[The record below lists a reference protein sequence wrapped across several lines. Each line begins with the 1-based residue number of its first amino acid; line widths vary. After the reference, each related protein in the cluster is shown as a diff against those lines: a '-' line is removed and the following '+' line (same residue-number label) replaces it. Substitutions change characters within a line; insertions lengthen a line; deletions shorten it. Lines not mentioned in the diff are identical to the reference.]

1 MTDSGKVATGI
12 RADRPHHRAPAM
24 DRDTESEC
32 SGFCLDFPPDS
43 RDQLPG
49 EMSSTQV
56 ALSLREGVERFA
68 TRGFLSIFCLHHLI
82 AQYSRLFRWH
92 VLRYLAQH
100 PLLAVLNV
108 TTVALGVA
116 LYVAIQIANHSANR
130 AFEASVD
137 VVAGK
142 AQLEVR
148 APAGNLRDDLFPIVA
163 RHAGIAAATPIV
175 RGIVTLPDFPGEYLD
190 LLGIDIL
197 TNEAFRTFDLT
208 DFRTQQFDIQQWLR
222 GPRTVAVSEELA
234 NQHRLRAGD
243 RIKVQINGQTTDLTI
258 GYLLRTRGASADA
271 NPHFAAMDIGWA
283 QELLSRRNTL
293 ESISMR
299 LTEGSDPG
307 KIAADLRRE
316 LPPDCTVAAPARRGE
331 QVGKMLAGFQLNL
344 QAMSLVSLLV
354 GMFLI
359 YNTIEASVV
368 RRRHEIGILRS
379 LGVTRTEVR
388 WLFLGEATVLGAI
401 GIAVGLAGGY
411 FLARALVGTVAET
424 ISSLYVLLSV
434 REVSVTPWIL
444 SSAVLLGL
452 ASVMAAAWFPARAAA
467 RMNPVDTLHHSARV
481 EQSAQLSRGW
491 ILAGGSS
498 LLLSLVL
505 SILALQTGP
514 PWLGFGAAFF
524 VLAGFSSIA
533 PEITARFSRAAGA
546 AIHRH
551 IELRLAAQNLSR
563 NLLRNAVTIA
573 SLAAAVAMTVG
584 VAVMIFSF
592 RETVS
597 DWIDQTLVAD
607 LFIGPAANE
616 IAGPTSF
623 FPPAAI
629 EYLKNHPGVEEVD
642 TYRGVELPFRD
653 ETAGVAVISGHQRRN
668 LRFLHG
674 NKDDIVRR
682 FYSEPCVLVS
692 ESFARRFQV
701 TEGEIVRLPSPE
713 GYKGFPVAG
722 IFYDYTSDR
731 GTIFLSKKNLKR
743 FWHDDRVNSVA
754 LYLKPGVRP
763 EEVAKAFRER
773 FSRSGEF
780 SIYSNRLLRARIF
793 DIFDQTFA
801 VTYVLRTIAV
811 LVAVAGIFLGLTTL
825 VTERSRELGIM
836 RSIGASAAQIRRLLL
851 WESGMIGVLASALGI
866 GAGFCLSLVLTGV
879 INRAFFGW
887 TIQLAF
893 PWKSLAWTP
902 VWIIAAAVAAGW
914 IPAWRAGRMNV
925 AEAVRS
931 E

>member
-1 MTDSGKVATGI
+1 
-12 RADRPHHRAPAM
+12 
-24 DRDTESEC
+24 
-32 SGFCLDFPPDS
+32 
-43 RDQLPG
+43 
-49 EMSSTQV
+49 
-56 ALSLREGVERFA
+56 
-68 TRGFLSIFCLHHLI
+68 LI

-163 RHAGIAAATPIV
+163 RQAGIVAATPIV

-197 TNEAFRTFDLT
+197 TNEPFRTFDLT
-208 DFRTQQFDIQQWLR
+208 DFQTQQFDIQQWLR
-222 GPRTVAVSEELA
+222 DPRTVAISEELA
-234 NQHRLRAGD
+234 NQHYLRAGD
-243 RIKVQINGQTTDLTI
+243 RIKVQINGQTTHLAI
-258 GYLLRTRGASADA
+258 GYLLRTRGTSANA

-283 QELLSRRNTL
+283 QELLGRRNTL
-293 ESISMR
+293 ESISLR

-307 KIAADLRRE
+307 KIAAALRRQ
-316 LPPDCTVAAPARRGE
+316 LPPDCTVAAPAQRGE

-368 RRRHEIGILRS
+368 RRRNEIGILRS

-388 WLFLGEATVLGAI
+388 WLFLAEAAVLGAI

-434 REVSVTPWIL
+434 REVRVAPWIW

-467 RMNPVDTLHHSARV
+467 ALNPVDTLHHGARI
-481 EQSAQLSRGW
+481 EQSVWISRGW
-491 ILAGGSS
+491 MLAGGSS
-498 LLLSLVL
+498 ALLALVL
-505 SILALQTGP
+505 SILALRTGP

-533 PEITARFSRAAGA
+533 PEITARFSRGVGA
-546 AIHRH
+546 VIHQH

-563 NLLRNAVTIA
+563 TLLRNAVTIA

-584 VAVMIFSF
+584 VAVMVFSF
-592 RETVS
+592 RQTVG
-597 DWIDQTLVAD
+597 DWINQTLVAD

-629 EYLKNHPGVEEVD
+629 EYLRNHPGVEEVD
-642 TYRGVELPFRD
+642 TYRGVELPFRE
-653 ETAGVAVISGHQRRN
+653 ETIGVAVITGRNRRN

-674 NKDDIVRR
+674 SDDNIIRR
-682 FYSEPCVLVS
+682 FYHEECVLVS
-692 ESFARRFQV
+692 ESFAHRFHV
-701 TEGEIVRLPSPE
+701 REGETMRLPSPE
-713 GYKGFPVAG
+713 GNKDFPIAG

-731 GTIFLSKKNLKR
+731 GTVFLSEKNFQR

-754 LYLKPGVRP
+754 LYLKANAGP
-763 EEVAKAFRER
+763 EDIAKAFRER
-773 FSRSGEF
+773 FSQNGEF
-780 SIYSNRLLRARIF
+780 SIYSNRVLRTQIF
-793 DIFDQTFA
+793 EIFDQTFA

-811 LVAVAGIFLGLTTL
+811 LVAVVGIFLGLTTL
-825 VTERSRELGIM
+825 VTERSHELGIM
-836 RSIGASAAQIRRLLL
+836 RSMGASAAQIRRLLL
-851 WESGMIGVLASALGI
+851 WESGMIGVLASVLGI
-866 GAGFCLSLVLTGV
+866 SAGLCLSLVLTGV

-893 PWKSLAWTP
+893 PWGSLAWTP

-914 IPAWRAGRMNV
+914 IPAWRASRLNV

>member
-1 MTDSGKVATGI
+1 MAGEQLEWSQSG
-12 RADRPHHRAPAM
+12 RPS
-24 DRDTESEC
+24 D
-32 SGFCLDFPPDS
+32 
-43 RDQLPG
+43 
-49 EMSSTQV
+49 
-56 ALSLREGVERFA
+56 RFA
-68 TRGFLSIFCLHHLI
+68 VRVFFSIFCVHHLI

-92 VLRYLAQH
+92 VLRYLGQH
-100 PLLAVLNV
+100 PLLAGLNV

-148 APAGNLRDDLFPIVA
+148 APASNLRDDLFPIVA
-163 RHAGIAAATPIV
+163 RHPGIAAATPIV
-175 RGIVTLPDFPGEYLD
+175 RGIVSLPDFPGEYLD

-197 TNEAFRTFDLT
+197 TNEPFRTFDLT
-208 DFRTQQFDIQQWLR
+208 NFQTQQFDIQQWLR
-222 GPRTVAVSEELA
+222 GPRMVAVSEELA
-234 NQHRLRAGD
+234 HQHQLRAGD

-258 GYLLRTRGASADA
+258 AYLLRTLGTSATA

-283 QELLSRRNTL
+283 QELLGRRNTL
-293 ESISMR
+293 ASISLR

-307 KIAADLRRE
+307 KIAADLSRQ
-316 LPPDCTVAAPARRGE
+316 LPPDIIVAAPTQRGE

-359 YNTIEASVV
+359 YNTIEASVI
-368 RRRHEIGILRS
+368 RRHNEIGILRS

-388 WLFLGEATVLGAI
+388 WLFLGEAAVLGAI
-401 GIAVGLAGGY
+401 GVALGLAGGY
-411 FLARALVGTVAET
+411 WLARALVGTVAET

-434 REVSVTPWIL
+434 REVSIAPWIW

-452 ASVMAAAWFPARAAA
+452 ASVLAAAWFPARAAA
-467 RMNPVDTLHHSARV
+467 ALNPIDTLHHGARI
-481 EQSAQLSRGW
+481 EQSVQLSRGW
-491 ILAGGSS
+491 ILASGSS
-498 LLLSLVL
+498 LVLAFALSV
-505 SILALQTGP
+505 LALRTGP

-533 PEITARFSRAAGA
+533 PEVTSRFSRVVGA
-546 AIHRH
+546 AIRQH
-551 IELRLAAQNLSR
+551 IELRLAAQNLGR
-563 NLLRNAVTIA
+563 TLLRNAVTIA

-584 VAVMIFSF
+584 VAVMVFSF
-592 RETVS
+592 RQTVG
-597 DWIDQTLVAD
+597 DWINQTLVAD

-629 EYLKNHPGVEEVD
+629 EYLRNNPGVEEVD
-642 TYRGVELPFRD
+642 TYRGIELPFRD
-653 ETAGVAVISGHQRRN
+653 ETIGVAVITGRNRRN
-668 LRFLHG
+668 LHFLHG
-674 NKDDIVRR
+674 SNDGIIRR
-682 FYSEPCVLVS
+682 FYNEQCVLVS
-692 ESFARRFQV
+692 ESFARRFHV
-701 TEGEIVRLPSPE
+701 TEGETMRLPSPE
-713 GYKGFPVAG
+713 GSKDFAIAG

-731 GTIFLSKKNLKR
+731 GTVFLSEKNFQR
-743 FWHDDRVNSVA
+743 FWRDDRVNSVA
-754 LYLKPGVRP
+754 LYLKANARP
-763 EEVAKAFRER
+763 EEVAQAFREH

-793 DIFDQTFA
+793 EIFDQTFA

-811 LVAVAGIFLGLTTL
+811 LVAVVGIFLGLTTL

-836 RSIGASAAQIRRLLL
+836 RSIGASAGQIRRLLL
-851 WESGMIGVLASALGI
+851 WESGMIGVLASVLGI
-866 GAGFCLSLVLTGV
+866 GAGLCLSLVLTGV

-893 PWKSLAWTP
+893 PWRSLAGTP
-902 VWIIAAAVAAGW
+902 LWIIAAAVAAGW
-914 IPAWRAGRMNV
+914 IPAWRAGRLNV